1 MVDFDEIDDLVAELF
16 LEGEEEE
23 LLSEDESL
31 EELFLKFLMMKLTIR
46 RLRRRGLDY
55 QDILGICREIDARR
69 SGHGAQNSGQ
79 ENLQDEE

>member
-23 LLSEDESL
+23 LLGADESL

-55 QDILGICREIDARR
+55 QDILGICRKIDARR
-69 SGHGAQNSGQ
+69 SGHGEQDSGQ
-79 ENLQDEE
+79 ENLPDEE